1 MSFYS
6 TVLKLP
12 INGERELH
20 VVLQDRSRQ
29 VIFSIVNRPSKPY
42 RERTTFELL
51 AKFIAGI
58 QSAMRD
64 AGDYG
69 AAPDTLVDED
79 PAEEPDEPPESKRA
93 RTAEGFAPPEKPED
107 DDGGTE

>member
-1 MSFYS
+1 
-6 TVLKLP
+6 
-12 INGERELH
+12 
-20 VVLQDRSRQ
+20 

-42 RERTTFELL
+42 RERTTFELPIGDAMKL